1 MSPRAS
7 GRVAAAEPQLR
18 RRTAARKTGSG
29 KPALPEA
36 PSPDTG
42 SARSDASFH
51 TAAER
56 HLRRV
61 DARLGA
67 VVERVGPC
75 KLRPR
80 IDAGARAD
88 APWAALARAIVFQQL
103 NGRAASTIFGR
114 VLALFPDGELP
125 APARLLELPDGEL
138 RACGLSAAKTAA
150 LKDLA
155 AKTIDGVVPSS
166 RELLLLTDV
175 EIVERI
181 TAVRGVGPWTVQM
194 MLMFDL
200 GRPDVLPSR
209 DLGVLQGFARV
220 HGRRE
225 RPDPREL
232 ERYAERWRPHRT
244 VASWYLWRALELG

>member
-7 GRVAAAEPQLR
+7 GRVAAAEPQPR

-88 APWAALARAIVFQQL
+88 APWAALARAI
-103 NGRAASTIFGR
+103 FGR

-166 RELLLLTDV
+166 REILPLTDE

-200 GRPDVLPSR
+200 GRPDVLPAR

-220 HGRRE
+220 YGRRE